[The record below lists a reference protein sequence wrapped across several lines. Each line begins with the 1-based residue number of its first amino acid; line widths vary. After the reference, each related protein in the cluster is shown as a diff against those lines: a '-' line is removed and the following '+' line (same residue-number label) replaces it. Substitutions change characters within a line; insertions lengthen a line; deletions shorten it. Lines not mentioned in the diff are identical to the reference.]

1 MSDDERIGSFIAC
14 PDCGE
19 PRVALPVALRLAE
32 MAKSVPEWRDLVD
45 AQEGFQDN
53 IEAMQELGPIT
64 LTWINPRT
72 SSGKPTAGITCKRLL
87 SNQCKGGVWLLSGR
101 TRPQGLDGMARK

>member
-1 MSDDERIGSFIAC
+1 MTLAALAQRLRAIQFRNFNRVQWLTENCRIRARRDLERMSDDERIGSFIAC

-64 LTWINPRT
+64 LT
-72 SSGKPTAGITCKRLL
+72 
-87 SNQCKGGVWLLSGR
+87 
-101 TRPQGLDGMARK
+101 